1 MHLCVH
7 VQEAWSQQVC
17 HLGRQVVPERPPPGL
32 GISHA
37 EAVDN
42 LEHPAIDLHVYLWRG
57 PGAQL
62 QQRGQRV
69 QLRGR
74 WRCGEK
80 DVRELSLRLSN
91 CVEMSA
97 TQALLQLEAVR
108 ERN

>member
-1 MHLCVH
+1 MNLCVH

-17 HLGRQVVPERPPPGL
+17 HLGRQVVPERPPL
-32 GISHA
+32 GIGVTHA

-42 LEHPAIDLHVYLWRG
+42 LEHPAIDLHGYLWRG

-62 QQRGQRV
+62 QQRGQLV
-69 QLRGR
+69 QLSGR

-80 DVRELSLRLSN
+80 DVREMSLVGKY
-91 CVEMSA
+91 VEVSA

-108 ERN
+108 ESN